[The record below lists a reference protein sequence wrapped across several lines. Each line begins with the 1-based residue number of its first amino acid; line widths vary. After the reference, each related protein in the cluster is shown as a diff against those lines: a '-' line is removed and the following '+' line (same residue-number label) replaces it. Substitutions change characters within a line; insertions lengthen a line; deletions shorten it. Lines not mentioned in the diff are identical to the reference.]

1 MKLINR
7 FIVGISL
14 TMFIATPNLFSQVL
28 EEIVVTARKKEENLQ
43 DVAITVTAIQGD
55 TLERLG
61 IIDLSDVTKMDPSL
75 TYDKGFSPDDVRIAI
90 RGIMNMRGRPVVA
103 NIFDGVDISSEAMG
117 TAGSSSL
124 ISPRMMDLERVE
136 IVKGP
141 QVALYGR
148 TAFAGAIQY
157 VTKDPSETFENV
169 ASIDIAQSGFHEAR
183 LSSSGPISD
192 IMGFR
197 FNALAWDFDG
207 FHQNSYT
214 GANVGGGEG
223 NAHNHA
229 RHGAFFIHALRKNPH
244 HDRRKK

>member
-1 MKLINR
+1 MKHINR

-14 TMFIATPNLFSQVL
+14 IMLIATPNLFSQVL

-43 DVAITVTAIQGD
+43 DVAISVTAIQGD

-61 IIDLSDVTKMDPSL
+61 IKNLSDVTKMDPSL
-75 TYDKGFSPDDVRIAI
+75 TYDKGFAPDDVRIAI
-90 RGIMNMRGRPVVA
+90 RGIVNMRGRPVVA
-103 NIFDGVDISSEAMG
+103 NIFDGVDISSETMG

-157 VTKDPSETFENV
+157 VTKDPSTHLKILLSVDF
-169 ASIDIAQSGFHEAR
+169 AQDGFHEAR
-183 LSSSGPISD
+183 G
-192 IMGFR
+192 
-197 FNALAWDFDG
+197 
-207 FHQNSYT
+207 
-214 GANVGGGEG
+214 
-223 NAHNHA
+223 
-229 RHGAFFIHALRKNPH
+229 
-244 HDRRKK
+244 